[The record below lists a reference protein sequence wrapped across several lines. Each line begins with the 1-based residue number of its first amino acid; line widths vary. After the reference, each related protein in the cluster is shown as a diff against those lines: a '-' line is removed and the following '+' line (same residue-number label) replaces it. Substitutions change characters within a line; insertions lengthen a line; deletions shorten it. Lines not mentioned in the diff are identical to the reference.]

1 VHDILIIDDEIAICS
16 SLTFALE
23 DSYQVS
29 TATSAAEG
37 LDKLNERS
45 FSVVLLDWRL
55 GESDGLA
62 VLEEI
67 KRDFPQTVV
76 IMMTAYGTVESTV
89 RAMKLGAYY
98 YITKPLD
105 VKELLLLLDN
115 AVEYYRLS
123 AKVKY
128 LDEAFSESY
137 GGIIGKSKALRRVFR
152 LIDKV
157 KDIDSNVLIT
167 GESGTGKELVSR
179 AIHFLGKRKE
189 GPFEVINCAAIPE
202 PLLESE
208 LFGYQKGAFTGA
220 VQNKVGKLIVA
231 NSGTL
236 MLDEVAEMPLSL
248 QAKILRVI
256 QQREVTPLGSNKSL
270 QADVRIL
277 SATNKDLLELVKQ
290 GKFREDLYFRLNV
303 IPIHIPPLRERRE
316 DILLLIDYFISRICK
331 SMGKKAKQLDA
342 DTKRI
347 LLEHHYP
354 GNVRQLANIIE
365 YAVAISPGQA
375 ITKDDL
381 PEYLDA
387 WASLNENKQETSDPS
402 AEISIN
408 IGQSMLEIEKRSIE
422 ATLRHLN
429 GHRKKTAQMLGISER
444 SLRDK
449 IKKYKIIKE

>member
-1 VHDILIIDDEIAICS
+1 MHDILIIDDEIAICS